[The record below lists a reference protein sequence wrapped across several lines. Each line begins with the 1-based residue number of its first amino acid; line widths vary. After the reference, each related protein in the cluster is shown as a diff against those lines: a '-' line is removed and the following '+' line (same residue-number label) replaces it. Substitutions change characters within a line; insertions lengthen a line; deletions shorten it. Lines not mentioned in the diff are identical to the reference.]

1 MKKSVYFWM
10 SALLLTI
17 AGLSS
22 CSSDDETTTGIWCN
36 SIPINSLV
44 IQSDKGEISWG
55 GFYKSGEMYNPP
67 HCYLGSEITFQGD
80 RIYHMGFGA
89 NIKGSD
95 VFDMLD
101 IEFQSNQRMSFND
114 LKEGDTFDSS
124 QFHASAA
131 YTPTWMEAILKM
143 ATALSGSI
151 TVVSKGMIEGK
162 PYITLT
168 LTDLKFNAIDHSCV
182 YSVNGTVVYEIWG
195 NDVAE
200 GEVQKGLTG
209 QTTTDF
215 TGNEWLSANAP
226 LWGQGYVQ
234 EGNLKVMRNSL
245 GAIEAID
252 FTDMPAEERPKTV
265 AEFYER
271 YYGKGVAD
279 YFRCFDHT
287 EWDSGQHF
295 ETHDYY
301 QQYYKDVIVKTS
313 EGCFSFIDGLM
324 VVGSCDYLPIKDFDV
339 TPMFSK
345 QTAIEIFKSFMKLE
359 NYDENRCELQIVR
372 VPQGDSFGPRL
383 AYEVRNGLEGL
394 VIDSNTG
401 RALYRTSYD
410 WGM

>member
-1 MKKSVYFWM
+1 MKKSIYLWL
-10 SALLLTI
+10 SALVLTI

-22 CSSDDETTTGIWCN
+22 CSSDDEATTGRDN
-36 SIPINSLV
+36 SAPINSLV
-44 IQSDKGEISWG
+44 IQSDKGDISWEE
-55 GFYKSGEMYNPP
+55 FYKSGEMYNPP

-89 NIKGSD
+89 NIKGSK

-101 IEFQSNQRMSFND
+101 IEFQSNRRMSFND
-114 LKEGDTFDSS
+114 LKEGDTFDCS

-151 TVVSKGMIEGK
+151 TVLSKGWIEGK

-168 LTDLKFNAIDHSCV
+168 LTDLKFNAIDHSSV

-195 NDVAE
+195 
-200 GEVQKGLTG
+200 G
-209 QTTTDF
+209 QTTTEF
-215 TGNEWLSANAP
+215 TGDEWLAANAP

-245 GAIEAID
+245 GAISAVD
-252 FTDMPAEERPKTV
+252 YTDVPAEERPKTA

-271 YYGKGVAD
+271 YYGEGVAD
-279 YFRCFDHT
+279 CFRCTQHT

-313 EGCFSFIDGLM
+313 SGCISFIDGLM
-324 VVGSCDYLPIKDFDV
+324 VGGSCDYLPIKDFDV
-339 TPMFSK
+339 TPKLSK
-345 QTAIEIFKSFMKLE
+345 QTAIEIFKSFMNL
-359 NYDENRCELQIVR
+359 YDYAEDRCELQIVR
-372 VPQGDSFGPRL
+372 VPEGDSFGPRL

-394 VIDSNTG
+394 VIDANTG
-401 RALYRTSYD
+401 RELYKTSYD

>member
-1 MKKSVYFWM
+1 MKKGGYLWLC
-10 SALLLTI
+10 ALVLTI

-22 CSSDDETTTGIWCN
+22 CSSDDGDLFNE
-36 SIPINSLV
+36 IPINSLT

-55 GFYKSGEMYNPP
+55 SFYKSGEMYNPP

-80 RIYHMGFGA
+80 TIYHMGFGA
-89 NIKGSD
+89 NIKGSK

-101 IEFQSNQRMSFND
+101 IEFQSDRRMSFND

-151 TVVSKGMIEGK
+151 TVLSKGWIEGK

-168 LTDLKFNAIDHSCV
+168 LTDLKFNAIDHSSV

-195 NDVAE
+195 
-200 GEVQKGLTG
+200 G
-209 QTTTDF
+209 QTTTEF
-215 TGNEWLSANAP
+215 TGDEWFAANAP

-245 GAIEAID
+245 GAIEAVD
-252 FTDMPAEERPKTV
+252 YTDAPAEERPKTA

-271 YYGKGVAD
+271 YYGEGVAD
-279 YFRCFDHT
+279 CFRCTQHT

-313 EGCFSFIDGLM
+313 SGCISFIDGLM
-324 VVGSCDYLPIKDFDV
+324 VGGSCDYLPIKDFDV
-339 TPMFSK
+339 TPKLSK
-345 QTAIEIFKSFMKLE
+345 QTAIEIFKSFMNL
-359 NYDENRCELQIVR
+359 YDYAEDRCELQIVR
-372 VPQGDSFGPRL
+372 VPEGDSFGPRL

-394 VIDSNTG
+394 VIDANTG
-401 RALYRTSYD
+401 RELYKTSYD

>member
-1 MKKSVYFWM
+1 MIRSIYLWI
-10 SALLLTI
+10 SALVLTI

-22 CSSDDETTTGIWCN
+22 CSSDDGDLFNE
-36 SIPINSLV
+36 IPINSLT

-55 GFYKSGEMYNPP
+55 SFYKSGEMYNPP

-89 NIKGSD
+89 NIKGSK

-101 IEFQSNQRMSFND
+101 IEFQSDRRMSFND

-151 TVVSKGMIEGK
+151 TVLSKGWIEGK

-168 LTDLKFNAIDHSCV
+168 LTDLKFNAIDHSSV

-195 NDVAE
+195 
-200 GEVQKGLTG
+200 G
-209 QTTTDF
+209 QTTTEF
-215 TGNEWLSANAP
+215 TGDEWLAANAP

-245 GAIEAID
+245 GAIEAVD
-252 FTDMPAEERPKTV
+252 YTDAPAEERPKTA

-271 YYGKGVAD
+271 YYGEGVAD
-279 YFRCFDHT
+279 CFRCTQHT

-313 EGCFSFIDGLM
+313 DGCISFIDGLM
-324 VVGSCDYLPIKDFDV
+324 VGGSSDYLPIKDFDV
-339 TPMFSK
+339 TPKLSK
-345 QTAIEIFKSFMKLE
+345 QTAIEIFKSFMNL
-359 NYDENRCELQIVR
+359 YDYAEDRCELQIVR
-372 VPQGDSFGPRL
+372 VPEGDSFGPRL

-394 VIDSNTG
+394 VIDANTG
-401 RALYRTSYD
+401 RELYKTSYD

>member
-1 MKKSVYFWM
+1 MKKGGYLWLC
-10 SALLLTI
+10 ALVLTI

-22 CSSDDETTTGIWCN
+22 CSSDDGDLFNE
-36 SIPINSLV
+36 IPINSLT

-55 GFYKSGEMYNPP
+55 SFYKSGEMYNPP

-80 RIYHMGFGA
+80 TIYHMGFGA
-89 NIKGSD
+89 NIKGSK

-101 IEFQSNQRMSFND
+101 IEFQSDRRMSFND

-151 TVVSKGMIEGK
+151 TVLSKGWIEGK

-168 LTDLKFNAIDHSCV
+168 LTDLKFNAIDHSSV

-195 NDVAE
+195 
-200 GEVQKGLTG
+200 G
-209 QTTTDF
+209 QTTTEF
-215 TGNEWLSANAP
+215 TGDEWLAANAP

-245 GAIEAID
+245 GAIEAVD
-252 FTDMPAEERPKTV
+252 YTDAPAEERPKTA

-271 YYGKGVAD
+271 YYGEGVAD
-279 YFRCFDHT
+279 CFRCTQHT

-313 EGCFSFIDGLM
+313 SGCISFIDGLM
-324 VVGSCDYLPIKDFDV
+324 VGGSCDYLPIKDFDV
-339 TPMFSK
+339 TPKLSK
-345 QTAIEIFKSFMKLE
+345 QTAIEIFKSFMNL
-359 NYDENRCELQIVR
+359 YDYAEDRCELQIVR
-372 VPQGDSFGPRL
+372 VPEGDSFGPRL

-394 VIDSNTG
+394 VIDANTG
-401 RALYRTSYD
+401 RELYKTSYD

>member
-1 MKKSVYFWM
+1 MKKNVYLCLC
-10 SALLLTI
+10 ALLLTI

-22 CSSDDETTTGIWCN
+22 CSSDDVDTTGMN
-36 SIPINSLV
+36 EIPINSLV

-55 GFYKSGEMYNPP
+55 SFYKSGEMYNPP

-80 RIYHMGFGA
+80 TIYHMGFGA
-89 NIKGSD
+89 NIKGSK

-101 IEFQSNQRMSFND
+101 IEFQSDRRMSFND

-151 TVVSKGMIEGK
+151 TVLSKGWIEGK

-168 LTDLKFNAIDHSCV
+168 LTDLKFDAIDHSRI

-195 NDVAE
+195 YNVENDE
-200 GEVQKGLTG
+200 DSNGLAG
-209 QTTTDF
+209 QTTTEF

-245 GAIEAID
+245 GAIEAVD

-265 AEFYER
+265 TEFYER
-271 YYGKGVAD
+271 YYGEGVAD
-279 YFRCFDHT
+279 YFRCTQHT
-287 EWDSGQHF
+287 EWDSGEHF

-301 QQYYKDVIVKTS
+301 QQYYKDVIVKKS
-313 EGCFSFIDGLM
+313 SGCISFIDGLM
-324 VVGSCDYLPIKDFDV
+324 VGGSSDYLPIKDFDV

-359 NYDENRCELQIVR
+359 NYSENRCELQIVR
-372 VPQGDSFGPRL
+372 VPEGDTFGPRL
-383 AYEVRNGLEGL
+383 AYEVRNGWEGL
-394 VIDSNTG
+394 VIDANTG
-401 RALYRTSYD
+401 RALYKTYYD